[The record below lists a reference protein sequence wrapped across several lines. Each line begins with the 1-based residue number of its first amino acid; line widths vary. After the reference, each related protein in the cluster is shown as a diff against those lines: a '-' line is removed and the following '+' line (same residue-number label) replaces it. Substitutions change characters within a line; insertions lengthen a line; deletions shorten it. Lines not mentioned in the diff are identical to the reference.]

1 MEIRMRSKVIN
12 LITRGD
18 TETYEVIREALIL
31 YDEYLHSNK
40 DIPKAS
46 SFCFII
52 YNYILRKI
60 KAI

>member
-1 MEIRMRSKVIN
+1 MRSKVVN

-40 DIPKAS
+40 DIPKA
-46 SFCFII
+46 IKVRA
-52 YNYILRKI
+52 ILGELDKQRKER
-60 KAI
+60 KL

>member
-1 MEIRMRSKVIN
+1 MRSKVVN

-40 DIPKAS
+40 DIPKA
-46 SFCFII
+46 IKVRA
-52 YNYILRKI
+52 ILGELDKQRTRRLI
-60 KAI
+60 